1 MALYHSSR
9 IVVFGV
15 LIFGIM
21 MVGITCVSLPLFR
34 VNHRGLIIHK
44 WTLLTGH
51 RSTFINATGPGCHY
65 IMSEQS
71 YVHRHDTR
79 LFRRSHTILYSAI
92 RTFHV
97 LRAVVQI

>member
-1 MALYHSSR
+1 MALYRSSR
-9 IVVFGV
+9 TVVFGV

-21 MVGITCVSLPLFR
+21 MVGITCVSLPLFY
-34 VNHRGLIIHK
+34 VNHWGLIIHK

-51 RSTFINATGPGCHY
+51 RSTFINATGLGCHY

-79 LFRRSHTILYSAI
+79 LIRPSHPIFNSAI
-92 RTFHV
+92 RTFH
-97 LRAVVQI
+97 LLHAVVQL